1 MRDCGVDSAEERLQT
16 VQKADDDDES
26 SNDVYD
32 ERETLVC
39 IEHEDDAC
47 WMMLAGEGL
56 PRTRSWRAVSSFL
69 QREAFAD

>member
-32 ERETLVC
+32 ERETLV
-39 IEHEDDAC
+39 
-47 WMMLAGEGL
+47 
-56 PRTRSWRAVSSFL
+56 
-69 QREAFAD
+69 